1 MIVLNLKA
9 KNCMSHLLLKPTF
22 DEFSLIEGENTTFNK
37 FTFDGYIHKDFYEEA
52 PENEFS
58 YWKDLREFC
67 FSIIK
72 GKRTPLNFKYI
83 LSLARNDFENFLVSH
98 EIEGFLPD
106 NIQGLYLNFKYDGIH
121 LQCVT
126 GTSMNMFT
134 MDKSI
139 EKAWDEYVKTMFS
152 EKGIEWDSEL

>member
-22 DEFSLIEGENTTFNK
+22 DEFALIEGEITTFNK
-37 FTFDGYIHKDFYEEA
+37 FTIDGYIQKDFYEKV
-52 PENEFS
+52 PENTFS

-72 GKRTPLNFKYI
+72 GKRTPLNFKFV
-83 LSLARNDFENFLVSH
+83 LSLAQKDFEEFLNMHS
-98 EIEGFLPD
+98 IEGLRPES
-106 NIQGLYLNFKYDGIH
+106 IQGLYLNFRYDGTN

-126 GTSMNMFT
+126 GTSMNIFT
-134 MDKSI
+134 MDKSL
-139 EKAWDEYVKTMFS
+139 EKAWDEAVREFFS
-152 EKGIEWDSEL
+152 KKGIEWDAGM